1 MTECT
6 TTELQDLL
14 PDFVSGA
21 LDDITMARVSA
32 HVASCPSCADD
43 LEVLRTVRAMRPR
56 VPVPDVQRIVAALPV
71 ARPAARPAAHPAAQT
86 DGQAGPV
93 LVRPGTASPPPS
105 MQRRPARGTILG
117 LSVWRMAA
125 TLGVVIAGGTSLL
138 VARRGI
144 VSIPPVTETRAVAD
158 SGARL
163 ASAPL
168 FDTAETV
175 AVRTRMTAAG
185 VSISYGDLGDY
196 TEDELQRMI
205 DRLEQWDGATS
216 TEPLPGVPIIAT
228 SGGSSL

>member
-14 PDFVSGA
+14 PDFASGA
-21 LDDITMARVSA
+21 LDDITMSRVSA
-32 HVASCPSCADD
+32 HVASCRSCADD
-43 LEVLRTVRAMRPR
+43 LAVLRTVRAARPR
-56 VPVPDVQRIVAALPV
+56 VAMPDIHRIVAALP
-71 ARPAARPAAHPAAQT
+71 AARPAA
-86 DGQAGPV
+86 QAGGQVGPK

-105 MQRRPARGTILG
+105 MQRRPARGTIFG

-138 VARRGI
+138 VARRGV
-144 VSIPPVTETRAVAD
+144 VSITPATETPLVAD
-158 SGARL
+158 SSARV
-163 ASAPL
+163 ATTPQ

-175 AVRTRMTAAG
+175 AVRPRMKAAG